1 VSVVQEKRSSS
12 PPGFSGPWVAEDDGG
27 RGRGRGLKAEG
38 PRAEQAVPPKVE
50 GIERTGREEVDD
62 MGNGKRTG
70 TLTQAG
76 PDEREHH

>member
-1 VSVVQEKRSSS
+1 M
-12 PPGFSGPWVAEDDGG
+12 
-27 RGRGRGLKAEG
+27 KAEG